1 MQDVVEVQC
10 PWCFEL
16 VELLIDPET
25 EGHYIEDCEV
35 CCRPWQISVVRD
47 MGRTPQVSIERG

>member
-16 VELLIDPET
+16 VELIIDPET
-25 EGHYIEDCEV
+25 EGSYIEDCEV
-35 CCRPWQISVVRD
+35 CCRPWQIFVARD
-47 MGRTPQVSIERG
+47 ARRVLQVTVDRG